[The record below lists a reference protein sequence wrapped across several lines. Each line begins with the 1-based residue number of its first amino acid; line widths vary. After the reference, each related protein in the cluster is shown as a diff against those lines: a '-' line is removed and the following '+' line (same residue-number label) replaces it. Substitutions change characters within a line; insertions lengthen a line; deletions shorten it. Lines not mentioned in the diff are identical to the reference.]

1 MASASRVR
9 MAKLATAVILIALLG
24 ATSYAQAPA
33 PQAKPPARKQPTT
46 AGKSIVLVHGAW
58 ADGSSWDKVVPLL
71 EQKGYNV
78 VAVHLP
84 MTSPADDI
92 AATNRAIDRMPGDVV
107 LVGHSFGGFIISQ
120 AGHNPK
126 VKQLVYVDGLA
137 LDDGETANNISK
149 TPPPWVKLLQV
160 DSGGFAWLPMEA
172 IKTYFVPVLPAAEQ
186 RLVYVKQGPE
196 LAAAYDEPMKNP
208 AWKKKPTWYVRGT
221 GDKIIDPAAQE
232 MMAKRARAKLT
243 SIDSGHVPMLSKP
256 NDVAKVILDAAASKE
271 QPRAPT
277 AAKR

>member
-1 MASASRVR
+1 
-9 MAKLATAVILIALLG
+9 MAKLASAFVLLVLTASSL
-24 ATSYAQAPA
+24 AQPA
-33 PQAKPPARKQPTT
+33 KQTQPPARKQTPA

-71 EQKGYNV
+71 EQKGYSV

-120 AGHNPK
+120 AGNNPK

-137 LDDGETANNISK
+137 LDEGETANGISK
-149 TPPPWVKLLQV
+149 TPPPWVKSLQV

-172 IKTYFVPVLPAAEQ
+172 IKTYFVPDLPAAEQ

-208 AWKKKPTWYVRGT
+208 AWKKKPSWYVRGT

-243 SIDSGHVPMLSKP
+243 SVDSGHVPMLSKP
-256 NDVAKVILDAAASKE
+256 NEVAKVILDAAASKD
-271 QPRAPT
+271 QARPP
-277 AAKR
+277 AAARR